1 MTNVEQNEGTHMDA
15 DKLNEQW
22 DDIRDDI
29 QMTWDEVTDDEL
41 DLVDGSMEKLYG
53 LMQEK
58 YGKSRDE
65 FDDYLENLGG

>member
-1 MTNVEQNEGTHMDA
+1 MNDKRKNEGIYMDA
-15 DKLNEQW
+15 HKLNEQW

-53 LMQEK
+53 LMREK

-65 FDDYLENLGG
+65 FDEYLDGLGG